1 MPKPFQAY
9 QGGGP
14 FIFVSYSHQDSEAV
28 FRVMETLRSNGF
40 NVWYDDGIQPGLVWR
55 DEIADRILN
64 CKMFLYFLSPH
75 SVESKNCVQEANFA
89 VDHEKRTLVVHLE
102 NTDIPPGL
110 LLTLS
115 DRQAILKYD
124 LPDNQFTES
133 LLGALRDVPS
143 RGKTRDVASEI
154 PPAEYSEHELVE
166 NAPLSHIMAARD
178 KPVWFIRVS
187 QRTKLGPVA
196 LFFLIATIFYL
207 TDRWLHAE
215 YQFQFL
221 SLSAYKGSGYALGN
235 ALTLAYAISVVNFVL
250 RKSQTYLDNARHCLR
265 VSETAYLKIRH
276 FLLAEGPVP
285 LFWIAL
291 AGVPFAL
298 LVNYLQGW
306 RFVSELVLKGT
317 RMSVWDTWATAYQ
330 ALVWIVLFQ
339 AIYLFV
345 KNARLFS
352 LLGRKYTH
360 VNLLRAEELAPFF
373 FAGLN
378 NMLIMVGGL
387 SIIPIVY
394 LVMGLRYHIAIVAPI
409 LLLLGFASGYLV
421 MVPTRGIRVRIKELK
436 RAELADV
443 SNKMDALLTGASGG
457 REKELTDLV
466 AYQAVVEK
474 AKIWPVPLPFFVR
487 LTFFILL
494 PPAVWLVGGVIEYLI
509 RSMI

>member
-1 MPKPFQAY
+1 MPRPIQAY
-9 QGGGP
+9 QGDKP
-14 FIFVSYSHQDSEAV
+14 FIFVSYAHQDSEVV
-28 FRVMETLRSNGF
+28 FRVLEMLRSNGI
-40 NVWYDDGIQPGLVWR
+40 NVWHDDGIHPGLLWR

-64 CKMFLYFLSPH
+64 CEVFLYFLSPH
-75 SVESKNCVQEANFA
+75 SVESKYCVQEANFA

-102 NTDIPPGL
+102 NTIIPPGL

-124 LPDNQFTES
+124 LADDQFTDS
-133 LLGALRDVPS
+133 LLNALRKGLS
-143 RGKTRDVASEI
+143 GGKTLDADSDMLPTEF
-154 PPAEYSEHELVE
+154 PDSELVD
-166 NAPLSHIMAARD
+166 NAPLSQIMDARD
-178 KPVWFIRVS
+178 KPVWFIRIS
-187 QRTKLGPVA
+187 QRTKLGPVT
-196 LFFLIATIFYL
+196 LFFLIAPIFYL

-221 SLSAYKGSGYALGN
+221 SFSAYSGSGYALGN
-235 ALTLAYAISVVNFVL
+235 ALALAYSISVVNFVL
-250 RKSQTYLDNARHCLR
+250 RKSQTYLDSVRHCLR

-291 AGVPFAL
+291 VGVPFAL

-306 RFVSELVLKGT
+306 RFVSELILSGT
-317 RMSVWDTWATAYQ
+317 PMSVWDSWATMYQ

-339 AIYLFV
+339 AIYLFI

-352 LLGRKYTH
+352 LLGRRYTH
-360 VNLLRAEELAPFF
+360 INLLRAEELAPFF

-394 LVMGLRYHIAIVAPI
+394 LVMGLRYHVAIVVPI
-409 LLLLGFASGYLV
+409 FLLLGIASVYLV
-421 MVPTRGIRVRIKELK
+421 MVPTKGIRMRIKEMK
-436 RAELADV
+436 RAELADI
-443 SNKMDALLTGASGG
+443 SNKMDALLGSASAG
-457 REKELTDLV
+457 REKELADLV

-474 AKIWPVPLPFFVR
+474 ARTWPVPLPFFVR
-487 LTFFILL
+487 FTFFVFF
-494 PPAVWLVGGVIEYLI
+494 PPAVWLIGGVIEYLI
-509 RSMI
+509 TSLN

>member
-9 QGGGP
+9 QGSEP

-28 FRVMETLRSNGF
+28 FRVMEMLRSNGF
-40 NVWYDDGIQPGLVWR
+40 NVWYDDGIHPGLVWR

-64 CKMFLYFLSPH
+64 CEMFLYFLSPH
-75 SVESKNCVQEANFA
+75 CVEWKNCVQEANFA

-102 NTDIPPGL
+102 STVIPPGL

-124 LPDNQFTES
+124 LADDQFTDS
-133 LLGALRDVPS
+133 LLSAVRNAPAG
-143 RGKTRDVASEI
+143 GKILDAASDMS
-154 PPAEYSEHELVE
+154 PNEYADSQLVD
-166 NAPLSHIMAARD
+166 NTPLSHIMAARD
-178 KPVWFIRVS
+178 KPVWFIRIS
-187 QRTKLGPVA
+187 RRTKLGPVA
-196 LFFLIATIFYL
+196 LFFLIAPIFYL

-221 SLSAYKGSGYALGN
+221 SLSAYSGSGYALGN
-235 ALTLAYAISVVNFVL
+235 ALALAYTISVVNFVL
-250 RKSQTYLDNARHCLR
+250 RKSQTCLDSVRHCLR

-306 RFVSELVLKGT
+306 RFVSELILNGT
-317 RMSVWDTWATAYQ
+317 PMSVWDSWATLYQ

-352 LLGRKYTH
+352 LLGRRYTH
-360 VNLLRAEELAPFF
+360 INLLRAEELAPFF

-394 LVMGLRYHIAIVAPI
+394 LVMGLRYHIAIVVPI
-409 LLLLGFASGYLV
+409 LLLLGIASVYLV
-421 MVPTRGIRVRIKELK
+421 MVPTKGIRVRIKELK
-436 RAELADV
+436 RAELADI
-443 SNKMDALLTGASGG
+443 SNKMDALLAGASAG
-457 REKELTDLV
+457 REKELAELV
-466 AYQAVVEK
+466 AYQAVVER
-474 AKIWPVPLPFFVR
+474 AKTWPVPLPFFVR
-487 LTFFILL
+487 FMFFVFF

-509 RSMI
+509 TSMN